1 MNYRHSYH
9 AGSFSDVLKHI
20 VLITLIRAMRRKEK
34 PLCYLDTHAGRGLY
48 HLNSEAANKTH
59 ESVMGI
65 HKLFD
70 FYHKAINTDAKV
82 VPEIIK
88 TYINTVENL
97 GYPNDYPGSPFI
109 AKASLREIDRLI
121 LMELH
126 PEEHKIL
133 KKNVSP
139 DNRIAVH
146 HQNGYLS
153 LKAFLPPRE
162 RRGLILIDPPFEK
175 SEEWQQLLAA
185 IKVGL
190 KQFPTGVFAVW
201 YPIKDL
207 RQVKQF
213 LAAISTLGVD
223 SAIVAE
229 LGIYPQDTPL
239 GLISSGML
247 MINPPWQCKE
257 ALEAVLPWI
266 WKALAVNEAGGWRLE
281 AFKDRSLT

>member
-9 AGSFSDVLKHI
+9 AGGFSDVLKHI
-20 VLITLIRAMRRKEK
+20 VLIALIRAMISKEK

-48 HLNSEAANKTH
+48 HLDSEAANKTN
-59 ESVMGI
+59 ESLMGI
-65 HKLFD
+65 QKLFD
-70 FYHKAINTDAKV
+70 VYNQAVDDDAKS

-88 TYINTVENL
+88 AYVNKVESL

-126 PEEHKIL
+126 PEEHRIL
-133 KKNVSP
+133 KKNVRADS
-139 DNRIAVH
+139 RIAVH
-146 HQNGYLS
+146 HQDGYLS
-153 LKAFLPPRE
+153 LKAFLPPME

-185 IKVGL
+185 IKTGL

-207 RQVKQF
+207 KQVKQF
-213 LAAISTLGVD
+213 LAAIGASSVV

-229 LGIYPQDTPL
+229 LGIYPQDAPL
-239 GLISSGML
+239 GLIGSGML
-247 MINPPWQCKE
+247 IINPPWQCKE
-257 ALEAVLPWI
+257 ALEEVLPWV
-266 WKALAVNEAGGWRLE
+266 WQALAVDRAGGWRVQTLE
-281 AFKDRSLT
+281 DRSLT